1 MAVVLVSS
9 MLSYVLPFAFA
20 SGINLYATVAVIG
33 RCARYRLF
41 ALPSQ
46 FAGFDNWWVIGVAL
60 ALYAVEFVADK
71 VPWVDTL
78 WDTVHTA
85 IRPVGGAV
93 VAMAAVS
100 GASPEVHA
108 VAALLGG
115 TVAMTTHL
123 TKAGTRAVVNASPEP
138 FTNWTLSLVE
148 DLFVIG
154 LTWVAVAHP
163 VVATVVCLILLVC
176 IVAAAST
183 LVKAVKRRLAR
194 RAS

>member
-33 RCARYRLF
+33 LCARYRLF

-46 FAGFDNWWVIGVAL
+46 FAGFDSWWVIGLAL

-78 WDTVHTA
+78 WDAVHTA

-123 TKAGTRAVVNASPEP
+123 TKAGTRAAVNTSPEP
-138 FTNWTLSLVE
+138 FTNWALSLVE
-148 DLFVIG
+148 DLFVVG
-154 LTWVAVAHP
+154 LTWTAVQHP
-163 VVATVVCLILLVC
+163 VAASIVTVVLLVT
-176 IVAAAST
+176 IGLMASV
-183 LVKAVKRRLAR
+183 LVRLVRRRFAR
-194 RAS
+194 AKP

>member
-1 MAVVLVSS
+1 

-33 RCARYRLF
+33 LCARYRLF

-46 FAGFDNWWVIGVAL
+46 FAGFDSWWVIGLAL

-78 WDTVHTA
+78 WDAVHTA

-123 TKAGTRAVVNASPEP
+123 TKAGTRAAVNTSPEP
-138 FTNWTLSLVE
+138 FTNWALSLVE
-148 DLFVIG
+148 DLFVVG
-154 LTWVAVAHP
+154 LTWTAVQHP
-163 VVATVVCLILLVC
+163 VAASIVTVVLLVT
-176 IVAAAST
+176 IGLMASV
-183 LVKAVKRRLAR
+183 LVRLVRRRFAR
-194 RAS
+194 AKP